1 MVLAI
6 EPGIYIPGLGGMR
19 IEQNYILW
27 ADGAEPLS
35 RLSFELLACG

>member
-6 EPGIYIPGLGGMR
+6 EPGIYVPGLGGMR
-19 IEQNYILW
+19 IEQNYAVW

-35 RLSFELLACG
+35 QFPFELLACG